1 MYDPDGTN
9 GELKLVVCNTIELPW
24 LQNQRRV
31 SCIPEGRY
39 ELIKR
44 VTKKRGQHL
53 LVLNVKGRDG
63 ILIHP
68 ANDAKKELLG
78 CIAPVTTL
86 TGPGKGT
93 QSRLANE
100 KLKALVLEALE
111 GEERVFITIK
121 SKRKMKL
128 VERLKSPTPK
138 FFRVLRNVGLAL
150 AAAGG
155 ALLTAPIALPA
166 AAITVAG
173 YLTVAGGVMT
183 AVSQTAVDGEK
194 DCEDDDS

>member
-1 MYDPDGTN
+1 MELELFRRYEPEGTN

-24 LQNQRRV
+24 LQNQRNV

-39 ELIKR
+39 ELR
-44 VTKKRGQHL
+44 MRATAKRGKHL

-68 ANDAKKELLG
+68 ANDASKELRG

-86 TGPGKGT
+86 TGPGKGS

-111 GEERVFITIK
+111 RKEKVFITIK
-121 SKRKMKL
+121 ST
-128 VERLKSPTPK
+128 S
-138 FFRVLRNVGLAL
+138 
-150 AAAGG
+150 
-155 ALLTAPIALPA
+155 
-166 AAITVAG
+166 
-173 YLTVAGGVMT
+173 
-183 AVSQTAVDGEK
+183 S
-194 DCEDDDS
+194 

>member
-1 MYDPDGTN
+1 MELELFRRYEPEGTD

-24 LQNQRRV
+24 LQNQRNV

-39 ELIKR
+39 ELR
-44 VTKKRGQHL
+44 MRATAKRGQHL

-68 ANDAKKELLG
+68 ANDASKELRG

-86 TGPGKGT
+86 TGLGKGS

-111 GEERVFITIK
+111 RKEKVFITIK
-121 SKRKMKL
+121 S
-128 VERLKSPTPK
+128 S
-138 FFRVLRNVGLAL
+138 
-150 AAAGG
+150 
-155 ALLTAPIALPA
+155 
-166 AAITVAG
+166 
-173 YLTVAGGVMT
+173 
-183 AVSQTAVDGEK
+183 S
-194 DCEDDDS
+194 S